1 MNPSIRDTRFRIRPL
16 AAGIVLAL
24 VTGPAQAFPFQS
36 ESGEF
41 KGSFD
46 TTLSAGAS
54 WRMEKRDPALVG
66 IANGGTARD
75 VNSDDGNL
83 NYDNGDA
90 VYSAIK
96 ATHDLELS
104 YRNYGMFA
112 RGTYFYDPANANNDF
127 LGAHAEDRMVA
138 EANLLDALKLV
149 LDYHR
154 EEARK
159 HTRSPGAVRHQ
170 FQLSPA

>member
-90 VYSAIK
+90 VYSVSRPRTIW
-96 ATHDLELS
+96 
-104 YRNYGMFA
+104 N
-112 RGTYFYDPANANNDF
+112 
-127 LGAHAEDRMVA
+127 
-138 EANLLDALKLV
+138 
-149 LDYHR
+149 
-154 EEARK
+154 
-159 HTRSPGAVRHQ
+159 
-170 FQLSPA
+170 